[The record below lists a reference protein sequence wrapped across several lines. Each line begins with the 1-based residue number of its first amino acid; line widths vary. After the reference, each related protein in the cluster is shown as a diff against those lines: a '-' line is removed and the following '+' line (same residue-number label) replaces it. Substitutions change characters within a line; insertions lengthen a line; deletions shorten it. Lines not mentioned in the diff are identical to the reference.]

1 MIYVNG
7 DSHSAGAEILQ
18 DISFA
23 KDDPYYLTY
32 GRKAHPIA
40 LKETYGC
47 HAAIALDITFFCD
60 AESASSNARILRT
73 TKDFLLQCEN
83 TDKLIVVI
91 GWSTWEREEWKHKND
106 YLQITAGGTD
116 SVPESMAD
124 DYKKWVQNQTQ
135 ENYIQKTKQW
145 HDKIW
150 DFHNELLDQKIKH
163 VFFNTFSCFDTVQ
176 EQQDWG
182 IYYLSPYNRDFTMYQ
197 WLINQGY
204 STVATQSYHF
214 GVNAHRHFA
223 KLIVLYCQNQLF
235 FSKAHRIDDANAHKR
250 PTFFQPIKIPVDN
263 KFNL

>member
-18 DISFA
+18 DIAFA

-40 LKETYGC
+40 LKETYGF
-47 HAAIALDITFFCD
+47 HLAMALDHAFFCD
-60 AESASSNARILRT
+60 AESGSSNARILRT
-73 TKDFLLQCEN
+73 SRDFISQCKN
-83 TDKLIVVI
+83 TDELIVVI

-106 YLQITAGGTD
+106 YLQVTASGTD
-116 SVPESMAD
+116 SVPESMVE
-124 DYKKWVQNQTQ
+124 DYKAWIIKQTP

-150 DFHNELLDQKIKH
+150 DFHNELVDQKIKH

-176 EQQDWG
+176 EQQDWNRC
-182 IYYLSPYNRDFTMYQ
+182 YFSPYDKNLTMYK
-197 WLINQGY
+197 WLVNRGY
-204 STVATQSYHF
+204 LTVNPQSLHF
-214 GVNAHRHFA
+214 GVNAHRYFS
-223 KLIVLYCQNQLF
+223 KLMLYYCNQQLF
-235 FSKAHRIDDANAHKR
+235 FTPMIDDNKIHKKAKL
-250 PTFFQPIKIPVDN
+250 FSFPIKIPVDN